1 MNTQSSKSI
10 NLSRTNYG
18 ESDRVLRVITEDGNK
33 VALMAKGVR
42 KLKSKMAGGIELFCE
57 CNLVYLGS
65 KDRMGTLVSARVDT
79 QYANIVKDMERTM
92 FGYEIL
98 KLVNKVTEDDQIAD
112 YYRLLSVTL
121 SAINSLDLDLNMI
134 IVWTYYNL
142 LEITGHRPNFLLDT
156 SGEKLKEGNRYD
168 FDIPTMSMVETSSG
182 QYNSGHI
189 KFLRVVE
196 RTGKPTALSRISG
209 AEQIASDLAD
219 LFSKMIKFNL

>member
-10 NLSRTNYG
+10 ILSRTNYG

-57 CNLVYLGS
+57 CSLVYLGS